1 LETTAIEPR
10 KPRHDFLVPAATS
23 LAAFV
28 LIVCFFSPR
37 FFLWSFYDL
46 EPSEHHPAE
55 FNRAIDTLRQLKD
68 PFVRVT
74 NPTNRIISWRLLFP
88 ILGHYLHL
96 PDRAFLSL
104 PVVGCLLVLA
114 YVAHLVR
121 RESQSAW
128 AGLAASA
135 LAGTA
140 SWFFVSSGW
149 LAYFDSWYILGLL
162 VAAFGRSKIASA
174 LACLL
179 TPWVDERFLLTLPLV
194 VVVRATYLSEIE
206 GTSPARNRSDALRY
220 LALVAPYCILRVLA
234 LATTQDEGSAIHLRS
249 HLATVHNP
257 RQIADALWS
266 GLRALWGFVALGPI
280 LLFAKG
286 RPGSSLLLIVTVA
299 GVMVLNVPLAHD
311 LSRSASIMIP
321 AAILGMLLLAR
332 ARPSLAVWP
341 LAAALAINLLLP
353 ARHVTEGWDEVTPL
367 YSLRTEVA
375 RLRRPPKQLA
385 ALHLTRGKILIAH
398 DRQREALAEV
408 EKAIRI
414 DPTSVAAQ
422 INRGFLMNKMGRP
435 AEAAS
440 CYDNAVRLA
449 PALADPYVQ
458 RAHFRLAIG
467 QVSLAAKDLR
477 TAGNLSPAGSSVR
490 NLLERELAQLERA
503 LREP

>member
-1 LETTAIEPR
+1 M
-10 KPRHDFLVPAATS
+10 PAASS

-28 LIVCFFSPR
+28 LLVCFFSPR

-46 EPSEHHPAE
+46 ESSEHHPAE
-55 FNRAIDTLRQLKD
+55 FNRAIDTLRQLKN
-68 PFVRVT
+68 PFVRIT
-74 NPTNRIISWRLLFP
+74 NPTNRIINWRLLFP

-96 PDRAFLSL
+96 PDWAFLSVPFL
-104 PVVGCLLVLA
+104 GCLLVLG

-121 RESQSAW
+121 RESHSAW
-128 AGLAASA
+128 AGLAASG

-162 VAAFGRSKIASA
+162 VAAFARSSVATA

-194 VVVRATYLSEIE
+194 VVVRGIFFSGIE
-206 GTSPARNRSDALRY
+206 GASRARNRSGTLRY

-249 HLATVHNP
+249 HLATAHDP
-257 RQIADALWS
+257 REIADALWS

-280 LLFAKG
+280 LLFGKG
-286 RPGSSLLLIVTVA
+286 RPTSALILIVTAAAVL
-299 GVMVLNVPLAHD
+299 VLNVPLAHD
-311 LSRSASIMIP
+311 LSRSVSILFP
-321 AAILGMLLLAR
+321 AAVLGMLLLAR

-353 ARHVTEGWDEVTPL
+353 ARHVTEGWGEVTPL
-367 YSLRTEVA
+367 YSLRTELA
-375 RLRRPPKQLA
+375 RLKRPPRQLA
-385 ALHLTRGKILIAH
+385 ALHLTRGKMLIAQ
-398 DRQREALAEV
+398 DRKLEALAEV
-408 EKAIRI
+408 DKAIEI

-422 INRGFLMNKMGRP
+422 INRGALMNKMGRP
-435 AEAAS
+435 TEAAT
-440 CYDNAVRLA
+440 CYDNAARLA

-458 RAHFRLAIG
+458 RAHFRLTIG
-467 QVSLAAKDLR
+467 QVELAAKDLR
-477 TAGNLSPAGSSVR
+477 TAVDLLPAGSSVR
-490 NLLERELAQLERA
+490 MLLQRQIAQLERA
-503 LREP
+503 PRKP